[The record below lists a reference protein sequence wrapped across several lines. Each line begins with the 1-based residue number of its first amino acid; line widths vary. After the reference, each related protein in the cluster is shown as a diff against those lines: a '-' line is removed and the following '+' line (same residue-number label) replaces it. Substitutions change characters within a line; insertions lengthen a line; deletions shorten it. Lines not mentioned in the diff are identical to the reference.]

1 MVATTI
7 NQDTIPPIFY
17 EDGIKAEI
25 RSINDVFPEYTM
37 DSVSGYKSNIKDIL
51 YSYYSNYSN
60 FYKSIMLNNT
70 NINMLSGVIM
80 SKYYKA
86 KSEIEILEHL
96 YKFKSNFIYS
106 ITKEEEGFI
115 AENEYFNIFGYGD
128 TAEEAEKELY
138 EYINDLWEC
147 YVEEDDENLD
157 ESAIK
162 LKENLLENI
171 RKIY

>member
-17 EDGIKAEI
+17 EDEIKAEI
-25 RSINDVFPEYTM
+25 RSIKDVFPEYTM

-147 YVEEDDENLD
+147 YVEENDENLD

>member
-17 EDGIKAEI
+17 DDGIKAEI
-25 RSINDVFPEYTM
+25 RSINDVFPEYTI

-80 SKYYKA
+80 SK
-86 KSEIEILEHL
+86 
-96 YKFKSNFIYS
+96 
-106 ITKEEEGFI
+106 
-115 AENEYFNIFGYGD
+115 
-128 TAEEAEKELY
+128 
-138 EYINDLWEC
+138 
-147 YVEEDDENLD
+147 
-157 ESAIK
+157 
-162 LKENLLENI
+162 
-171 RKIY
+171 